1 MVMIHT
7 HRQTMGM
14 PTAAM
19 PLLRMQSQ
27 TTTLDSLN
35 RISGPPSC
43 EIAEVPAETRRTISS
58 ALDVVLQIASQSPS
72 SYSSLA
78 RWTVQKPSCAIAE
91 ITRRNDLGSQ
101 TCKSRLRQLM
111 EKIGA
116 LLASVPPII
125 FVMYLFREECRKV
138 KELQDKCIAIE
149 QRAIINDTWSKIWEI
164 CQFAADSVQDHQL
177 SNDPLINI
185 QLRCARTL
193 RVYWQSCQIVLEGAK
208 ERCKL
213 AEERYR
219 GEYFRLDLTASLKFL
234 KERYPSV

>member
-58 ALDVVLQIASQSPS
+58 ALDVVLQIASQSPG
-72 SYSSLA
+72 SYPSLA

-91 ITRRNDLGSQ
+91 ITRRNDLSSQ

-125 FVMYLFREECRKV
+125 FVMYLVREECRKV

-149 QRAIINDTWSKIWEI
+149 QNAIWRDAWRDILHTCQSANWS
-164 CQFAADSVQDHQL
+164 
-177 SNDPLINI
+177 I
-185 QLRCARTL
+185 QYYHSGDKPDKQRDCEDALRLHWKTCK
-193 RVYWQSCQIVLEGAK
+193 VILEGAK

-213 AEERYR
+213 AEEPYR
-219 GEYFRLDLTASLKFL
+219 KEHFRLDLIASLKFL
-234 KERYPSV
+234 KEHYPSA